1 MKLKKSLKQNH
12 DVTVA
17 ISDLSKFSIDQLKR
31 HVKSSETDFC
41 LRGMIFWDL
50 VDTRLDCSVKLPL
63 SDILFVKD
71 YANPPENVLRKIVEK
86 YNTLDDLK
94 LLLKFPVLLSIT
106 DTHGN
111 LLLHKCAKKGW
122 SHRKLFHSFII
133 EGINNNVGSENGIG
147 GLLVKNKVG
156 VTPLSIFFSFVV
168 GQNNCCN
175 KKWEEFCS
183 IIRTSFI
190 QYHSLHKETE
200 YPFSDSNESIPFL
213 HSLLNFNCPLGI
225 INRILDNYPK
235 KELISCDRLGRT
247 PLCIAVSNFNNSN
260 YLVFRLIQM
269 CPDAALLYDK
279 SGNLPL
285 HHAILSGTHAD
296 AFYMDRISLI
306 TTMSPKA
313 LEKQNSSHKLFPF
326 MLAALNRESKSFE
339 DSCNTTDNIYRLL
352 RSVPWI
358 IGKI

>member
-94 LLLKFPVLLSIT
+94 LLLQFPVLLSIT

-122 SHRKLFHSFII
+122 SNRKLFHSFI
-133 EGINNNVGSENGIG
+133 V
-147 GLLVKNKVG
+147 
-156 VTPLSIFFSFVV
+156 
-168 GQNNCCN
+168 
-175 KKWEEFCS
+175 
-183 IIRTSFI
+183 
-190 QYHSLHKETE
+190 
-200 YPFSDSNESIPFL
+200 
-213 HSLLNFNCPLGI
+213 
-225 INRILDNYPK
+225 
-235 KELISCDRLGRT
+235 
-247 PLCIAVSNFNNSN
+247 
-260 YLVFRLIQM
+260 
-269 CPDAALLYDK
+269 
-279 SGNLPL
+279 
-285 HHAILSGTHAD
+285 
-296 AFYMDRISLI
+296 
-306 TTMSPKA
+306 
-313 LEKQNSSHKLFPF
+313 
-326 MLAALNRESKSFE
+326 
-339 DSCNTTDNIYRLL
+339 
-352 RSVPWI
+352 
-358 IGKI
+358 